1 MKAKKG
7 KKGVK
12 KDSSRVLKV
21 RRDGNYA
28 CVYLNKKKIRL
39 GRYGSPEADKAFRQ
53 LQVKVFTD
61 PTLSSLAS
69 QQKITVDVLSEA
81 YNSTVLSNLDNT

>member
-39 GRYGSPEADKAFRQ
+39 GRFGSPEADKAFRQ

-61 PTLSSLAS
+61 PTLSSLVS

-81 YNSTVLSNLDNT
+81 YKKFAKEYDPSH